1 MLAGADRPV
10 QLGVSSLSVVMAVHN
25 GQTFLRDQIDSIVG
39 QLLPGDELIVI
50 DDASTDGSLDLLGMM
65 TSPLLRVYRNPHNLG
80 IRRTFERGLRL
91 ARHDLIF
98 LSDQD
103 DRWNEG
109 KRTAFVAKFIEDPT
123 TSVVISDAEVIDANG
138 ALIAPSFMAMKN
150 GFVGTVTGTI
160 WRNRYLGCAM
170 AIHRRV
176 LEVALPVPAYV
187 PMHDMWLGVMGYL
200 VGRVVYLPTPYLQY
214 RRHGTNASPSSR
226 QSLRRVIAWRI
237 ALLWAVV
244 SRLPLVAVRRWH
256 RRADNGATPLS
267 GR

>member
-1 MLAGADRPV
+1 M
-10 QLGVSSLSVVMAVHN
+10 VMAVHN

-39 QLLPGDELIVI
+39 QLLPDDELIVI
-50 DDASTDGSLDLLGMM
+50 DDASTDGSLDLLGRM
-65 TSPLLRVYRNPHNLG
+65 TSPFLTVYRNPHNLG

-91 ARHDLIF
+91 ARHDFIC

-109 KRTAFVAKFIEDPT
+109 KRTAFVAKFIEDAT

-138 ALIAPSFMAMKN
+138 TVIAPSFMATRN
-150 GFVGTVTGTI
+150 GFVGTVAGTL

-187 PMHDMWLGVMGYL
+187 PMHDMWLGVMGHL

-214 RRHGTNASPSSR
+214 RRHGANASPASR
-226 QSLRRVIAWRI
+226 QSWHRMITWRI
-237 ALLWAVV
+237 ALLGALV
-244 SRLPLVAVRRWH
+244 SRLPLVAVRRW
-256 RRADNGATPLS
+256 RRSTESAAPPLS